1 MGGAIA
7 GIYFGPC
14 TWPGPWA
21 VLRPGPR
28 LANKVLGVLGGALDG
43 EVSRWMAR
51 CLEVFCLSNEGRI
64 KP

>member
-1 MGGAIA
+1 
-7 GIYFGPC
+7 
-14 TWPGPWA
+14 
-21 VLRPGPR
+21 LRPGPR